1 MTFKYKKIMHVAI
14 VASCMTQILIAANA
28 AGCTPHAQIFF
39 NETTKIVTAVIY
51 FFGLQSLD

>member
-28 AGCTPHAQIFF
+28 AGCTPHAQFF
-39 NETTKIVTAVIY
+39 LMKPPKL
-51 FFGLQSLD
+51 LQL